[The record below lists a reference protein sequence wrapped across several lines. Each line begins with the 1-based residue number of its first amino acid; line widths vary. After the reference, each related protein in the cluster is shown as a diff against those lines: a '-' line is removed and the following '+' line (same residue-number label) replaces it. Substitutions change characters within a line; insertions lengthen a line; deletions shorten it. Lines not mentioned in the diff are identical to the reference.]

1 PLPASR
7 PGTPASLGVAGSSTN
22 TQPTVRSV
30 SGSSSVSAKAGVAPC
45 FHTTRPQFITS
56 HIERCEA
63 CRLKY
68 ARQAEAATIPYTQLS
83 MRRSGAA
90 PPPRSASRQS
100 VGSTAGTGAANNSTP
115 STPSSSGSGGNR
127 PTSSASV
134 IGLVSSSNAAIGSTS
149 NVTAAPRPSSRASAM
164 STAARTRSATRH
176 HNRSSS
182 AASSLVD
189 AKSATRRAVAQTA
202 EEALLLAEGSA
213 PPGLFA
219 LPPPVRNDYSLSAI
233 SSSDSAPGSP
243 TDSIAARTR
252 APASI
257 AAAAAA
263 AGSVGARPIARSST
277 KPNAPLPRDASF
289 NEARRASSHS
299 IHAHSRRTGNESPVS
314 YMRSSR
320 KSGGA
325 MSLASFSNGT
335 DNDGEQAVDLTSAL
349 MGSLVDRTRDFDK
362 MKEEYEAKIARLQD
376 DILRMRRQNVRPP
389 TEPEFHLSTAPMAV
403 GNIFSDPEGSAARLK
418 SLAHTIELDK
428 AALDKFD
435 EFRKSY
441 EDCEP
446 SLRSN
451 RAQFSGERP
460 LSPPPARGWGSGG
473 GSGSVTN
480 TPMRL
485 ADSSSI
491 DHEARLASLN
501 AAEVRRAGED
511 LMSTPVRR
519 KTQRTIRATSTRR
532 PTKSRM
538 NRPMFTGI
546 DSEMSDD
553 AVDHDDDFDDDDDD
567 HRDLRNCLMSAS
579 KFGTFLVQ
587 YVTRQCLD
595 YNSLCDENKM
605 LLVRHDELEKRT
617 AHLEKL
623 NKRLEES
630 RDDQAAQTYD
640 ISAQR
645 EMLVD
650 KVEAADRTNRRL
662 GNEIDKL
669 KNDLVASNERG
680 VGLDDQVNKLNASL
694 AKGRQRY
701 EQEIAN
707 LRRSSNALQQDK
719 SALTKKNDELRVE
732 LKGKLQ
738 RAGLKANVDEY
749 LAERKRESAAAA
761 AVSLATELPASKGDQ
776 QDNAVADHE
785 IKRLQETVQFW
796 RKKTDR
802 MNRKLRAEKVATI
815 EAQRSLR
822 AQQEETYRYQQA
834 FGPLPDDIACDTME
848 TLGDFMPSS
857 LLMDGLQRPES
868 LAAPGGKPIDSGAE
882 SDALSAGSSD
892 DPDDISQQQL
902 LLQTQIGDDS
912 DSASDSNGA
921 TLQSVAK
928 SPRVG
933 SQSGGESSNGED
945 ADARDIRRYEQRLRN
960 RRANMA
966 TTRSRRPSFAKSNSV
981 AGSGRRNKSSALSI
995 DVGVA
1000 GESLGDILGADT
1012 QWGEPVSARGAGS
1025 LRGVPTS
1032 LAAELG
1038 ALDAGALL
1046 LAPSSPKRLLG
1057 NASPTWRPRTRSSR
1071 GLPSPFGDTSGGFGI
1086 SYGESVSLAEQLAA
1100 AAPAVPRVPIVERP
1114 KMVDV
1119 STSTDL
1125 LPAHRD
1131 AVVDAVTSSTASAV
1145 VAVQAALGLPSTDV
1159 AVGTASTEPDATR
1172 TWGTQPLVSALSLV
1186 EGSTQ
1191 TQATATSDFCTQAVA
1206 STADQQSGTDPS
1218 VGVRHVG
1225 AEMVAAAT
1233 ETSIQTELVGVDMA
1247 TGTDVSV
1254 FAVGHRGVDNAALS
1268 IASGVQAAAEY
1279 ESAQVATDKLFGTR
1293 EASTSSGVVNRDQS
1307 GQAVPE
1313 QADCGVFTER
1323 MFGTT
1328 SQGIEAVALQ
1338 RDFGVLAGS
1347 APLRDAEVATQG
1359 PELVERG
1366 VATVARPTTETSVA
1380 TLSLETRDSQTTA
1393 DDVMF
1398 SAWLAPLI
1406 PAGISADTVF
1416 AALSRQGEPVHE
1428 LHARQV
1434 AEAARA
1440 AAAADHERLA
1450 ALAAEE
1456 AALNVKVY
1464 ADKSV
1469 SPQVPTSEQSVQ
1481 AKPCLVSRYAQAGVL
1496 SVADAGVDPRAGP
1509 VLLSVGISTECQS
1522 TTRWVEPFDPVA
1534 KASKHVDAV
1543 AATADC
1549 ATSHGI
1555 ELASASAGPVCEL
1568 KDSAVSAIVSARDQY
1583 VDTAIVLQHAATDS
1597 TVECRDEFVA
1607 VGLSATSSV
1616 GVSVA
1621 TPVADR
1627 AAGSSVETTT
1637 RSTSN
1642 AVATD
1647 TRYTGAGIAG
1657 TRGVGTDMPL
1667 AVSTMATGPTSSW
1680 VDRGTGPDLDGVCT
1694 DVSVGPD
1701 QATTSDVMVDTVAD
1715 AVGVLARG
1723 VGIDAPLRT
1732 TDAHVQAGLP
1742 LANATT
1748 ATVAS
1753 TATASVFVDALSIP
1767 SQSVAT
1773 VEAGMAT
1780 SPMAE
1785 HFGVDAVL
1793 EPRLLSDK
1801 TTVFVAEAGPVVAVD
1816 TLSVLSERLVSPVLS
1831 HKTAPS
1837 LPLPPLPAAVN
1848 SRSPSLPG
1856 TLRRLPTALDLS
1868 ADEQSDSRSV
1878 PVNSKPRR
1886 ESNGEDYG
1894 YIMVSPRTNVQR
1906 VPVSSLSSLRSD
1918 SIADTTKSNRSVAS
1932 RPLGLGMFGQQNTQL
1947 AADVHSEVEVASVY
1961 QGQDIGPDYG
1971 GEDDDDDS
1979 DREQDEVMPMS
1990 MGRSDRLS
1998 GDAGVG
2004 TSSGLEFSMR
2014 ASMSIGVETT
2024 DHMDQFVSRQPEP
2037 LIVQS
2042 IARTMVG
2049 TFMHKYTPTRFTHSS
2064 GRERRHLRYFWI
2076 HPYAKM
2082 LNWSKQPPSGG
2093 TGLSRNTRDGGSRSV
2108 YMRSIRIV
2116 QERPTAEDES
2126 AGEPEY
2132 CIVVRTD
2139 HREIKVK
2146 ATTQADH
2153 DLWYMAMSYLQSRRI
2168 ITSSTY
2174 RTLPMSGS
2182 ANHHQSGGY
2191 NSDHSMRSRGTTVGS
2206 VDSNQRVILDA
2217 DRRHRTSERSRSR
2230 SRSRPRGVIP
2240 SDLDGRPPV
2249 PSLHSVD
2256 SASAHARGDVPLPPL
2271 PTTAQAYAAFSHTS
2285 NSSQANSGHLS
2296 GSTKMTPQQQQR
2308 ATMDLSPSR
2317 GHSLQTTPRSL
2328 RPVSMMPTST
2338 TPGSTAGEGS
2348 KRLSVGLLR
2357 RMGGGSGTSLF
2368 RHGSQMSDDSQ
2379 VSSPPLPPVRDDLA
2393 QPQSIAA
2400 AMMNRL
2406 PAPTGRG
2413 ALPLMSGSNTVRKM
2427 FSSASFLRALR
2438 SRDSIDDPE
2447 A

>member
-1 PLPASR
+1 
-7 PGTPASLGVAGSSTN
+7 
-22 TQPTVRSV
+22 
-30 SGSSSVSAKAGVAPC
+30 
-45 FHTTRPQFITS
+45 
-56 HIERCEA
+56 
-63 CRLKY
+63 
-68 ARQAEAATIPYTQLS
+68 
-83 MRRSGAA
+83 
-90 PPPRSASRQS
+90 
-100 VGSTAGTGAANNSTP
+100 
-115 STPSSSGSGGNR
+115 
-127 PTSSASV
+127 
-134 IGLVSSSNAAIGSTS
+134 
-149 NVTAAPRPSSRASAM
+149 
-164 STAARTRSATRH
+164 
-176 HNRSSS
+176 
-182 AASSLVD
+182 
-189 AKSATRRAVAQTA
+189 
-202 EEALLLAEGSA
+202 
-213 PPGLFA
+213 
-219 LPPPVRNDYSLSAI
+219 
-233 SSSDSAPGSP
+233 
-243 TDSIAARTR
+243 
-252 APASI
+252 
-257 AAAAAA
+257 
-263 AGSVGARPIARSST
+263 
-277 KPNAPLPRDASF
+277 
-289 NEARRASSHS
+289 
-299 IHAHSRRTGNESPVS
+299 
-314 YMRSSR
+314 
-320 KSGGA
+320 
-325 MSLASFSNGT
+325 
-335 DNDGEQAVDLTSAL
+335 
-349 MGSLVDRTRDFDK
+349 
-362 MKEEYEAKIARLQD
+362 
-376 DILRMRRQNVRPP
+376 
-389 TEPEFHLSTAPMAV
+389 

-460 LSPPPARGWGSGG
+460 LSPPPARGWGNGGGG
-473 GSGSVTN
+473 GSVSN
-480 TPMRL
+480 TPLRL

-538 NRPMFTGI
+538 NRPLFAGI

-553 AVDHDDDFDDDDDD
+553 TVDHDDDFDDDDDD

-640 ISAQR
+640 MSAQR
-645 EMLVD
+645 EMLAD

-680 VGLDDQVNKLNASL
+680 VGLDDQVSKLNASL
-694 AKGRQRY
+694 AKARQRY

-707 LRRSSNALQQDK
+707 LRRSSNTLQLEK
-719 SALTKKNDELRVE
+719 STLTKKNDELRVE

-761 AVSLATELPASKGDQ
+761 AVSLATELPASNGDQ
-776 QDNAVADHE
+776 QDSVVADNE

-802 MNRKLRAEKVATI
+802 MNRKLRAEKTATI

-822 AQQEETYRYQQA
+822 VQQEETYRYQQA
-834 FGPLPDDIACDTME
+834 FGPLPDDFACDTME

-857 LLMDGLQRPES
+857 LLMDGLRRPVS
-868 LAAPGGKPIDSGAE
+868 LAVPGGKPIDSGAD
-882 SDALSAGSSD
+882 SDAMSAGSSD
-892 DPDDISQQQL
+892 DPADISQQQL
-902 LLQTQIGDDS
+902 LLQAQIGDDS

-921 TLQSVAK
+921 ALQILAK
-928 SPRVG
+928 SPQVG

-945 ADARDIRRYEQRLRN
+945 ADTRAIRRYEQRLRN

-966 TTRSRRPSFAKSNSV
+966 TTRGRRPSFAKPNSV

-995 DVGVA
+995 DVDAV
-1000 GESLGDILGADT
+1000 GESLGDILGADS
-1012 QWGEPVSARGAGS
+1012 QWGEPVSARNASS
-1025 LRGVPTS
+1025 LRGAPTS

-1038 ALDAGALL
+1038 ALDAGTLL
-1046 LAPSSPKRLLG
+1046 LGTSSPKRSLG
-1057 NASPTWRPRTRSSR
+1057 NASPSWRPRTRSSR

-1100 AAPAVPRVPIVERP
+1100 AAAPAVPRVPIVERP

-1119 STSTDL
+1119 ATNTDL
-1125 LPAHRD
+1125 PPAHKD
-1131 AVVDAVTSSTASAV
+1131 AEIVTTMSSVV
-1145 VAVQAALGLPSTDV
+1145 VAVQASLGLPSTDV
-1159 AVGTASTEPDATR
+1159 AVGTASTESDATR
-1172 TWGTQPLVSALSLV
+1172 AWGTQSLVSALSLV

-1191 TQATATSDFCTQAVA
+1191 TQVTASSDFCIQAVA
-1206 STADQQSGTDPS
+1206 STADQQSGTDPT

-1233 ETSIQTELVGVDMA
+1233 ETSIQTELMGVDMA

-1268 IASGVQAAAEY
+1268 IASGVQASAECV
-1279 ESAQVATDKLFGTR
+1279 SAQVATDKLFGTR
-1293 EASTSSGVVNRDQS
+1293 EASTSSGIVNRDQS

-1313 QADCGVFTER
+1313 QADCGVITER
-1323 MFGTT
+1323 MFGTA
-1328 SQGIEAVALQ
+1328 SQGVEAVALQ
-1338 RDFGVLAGS
+1338 RDFGVVAGS

-1366 VATVARPTTETSVA
+1366 IATVARPTTETSVA
-1380 TLSLETRDSQTTA
+1380 TLSLETRDSQTA
-1393 DDVMF
+1393 VDDVMF

-1406 PAGISADTVF
+1406 PVDISADTVF

-1481 AKPCLVSRYAQAGVL
+1481 VEPCLVSRYAQAGVL
-1496 SVADAGVDPRAGP
+1496 SVADAGVEPRAGP
-1509 VLLSVGISTECQS
+1509 VLLNVGTSTQCQS

-1543 AATADC
+1543 AVTADR
-1549 ATSHGI
+1549 ATLHGV
-1555 ELASASAGPVCEL
+1555 ELASVSAGPVCEL
-1568 KDSAVSAIVSARDQY
+1568 KDSAVSAVVSAKDKY
-1583 VDTAIVLQHAATDS
+1583 VDTAIVSQHAATDS
-1597 TVECRDEFVA
+1597 TIACRDEFVA
-1607 VGLSATSSV
+1607 AGLSATASV

-1621 TPVADR
+1621 TPVSDR
-1627 AAGSSVETTT
+1627 AAGSFVETFTK
-1637 RSTSN
+1637 STSN
-1642 AVATD
+1642 TVATD
-1647 TRYTGAGIAG
+1647 TRYTGAGIAA

-1667 AVSTMATGPTSSW
+1667 AVSTMATGPTSTW
-1680 VDRGTGPDLDGVCT
+1680 VDRGTGPELDGVCA
-1694 DVSVGPD
+1694 DASVGPD
-1701 QATTSDVMVDTVAD
+1701 QAAMSDVMVDTMTD

-1723 VGIDAPLRT
+1723 VGTDPLLRT

-1742 LANATT
+1742 LANAAT

-1753 TATASVFVDALSIP
+1753 TATASVFVDALSV
-1767 SQSVAT
+1767 SSKRAAT

-1785 HFGVDAVL
+1785 HFGVAAVL
-1793 EPRLLSDK
+1793 EPRVLSDQ
-1801 TTVFVAEAGPVVAVD
+1801 TPVFVAEDEPVAAEVLSAG
-1816 TLSVLSERLVSPVLS
+1816 SERLISSALS

-1856 TLRRLPTALDLS
+1856 TLRHLPTALDLS
-1868 ADEQSDSRSV
+1868 TDEQSDSRSV
-1878 PVNSKPRR
+1878 PAYSKPRR

-1918 SIADTTKSNRSVAS
+1918 SIDDTTKSSGSVAS
-1932 RPLGLGMFGQQNTQL
+1932 RPLGLAMFDQQNTQL
-1947 AADVHSEVEVASVY
+1947 PANIHSEVDIASVHR
-1961 QGQDIGPDYG
+1961 GRDIGPDYG
-1971 GEDDDDDS
+1971 DDDDEDEDDS
-1979 DREQDEVMPMS
+1979 DRDQDEAVPMS
-1990 MGRSDRLS
+1990 VGRSNRLS
-1998 GDAGVG
+1998 GDAGMA

-2049 TFMHKYTPTRFTHSS
+2049 TFMHKYTPTRFTHNSS
-2064 GRERRHLRYFWI
+2064 RERRHLRYFWI

-2116 QERPTAEDES
+2116 QERPTVEDES
-2126 AGEPEY
+2126 NGEPEY

-2174 RTLPMSGS
+2174 RTLPMSGA

-2206 VDSNQRVILDA
+2206 ADSNQRVILDA

-2230 SRSRPRGVIP
+2230 SRSRPRGGIP

-2271 PTTAQAYAAFSHTS
+2271 PTTAQAYAAFSHTIGP
-2285 NSSQANSGHLS
+2285 SQANNGQLA

-2368 RHGSQMSDDSQ
+2368 RHGSQMSDESQ

-2400 AMMNRL
+2400 AMMNRQA
-2406 PAPTGRG
+2406 APTGRG
-2413 ALPLMSGSNTVRKM
+2413 ALPLMSG
-2427 FSSASFLRALR
+2427 
-2438 SRDSIDDPE
+2438 
-2447 A
+2447 